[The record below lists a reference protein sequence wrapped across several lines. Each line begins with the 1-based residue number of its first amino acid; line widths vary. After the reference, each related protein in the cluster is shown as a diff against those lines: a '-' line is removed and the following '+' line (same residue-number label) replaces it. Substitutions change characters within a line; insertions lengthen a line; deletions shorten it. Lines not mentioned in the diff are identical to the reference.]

1 MQVQLADR
9 AADCEN
15 LRGAVADALD
25 LLGDGPSVDP
35 GGLQRAR
42 ERLAEVRDRR

>member
-9 AADCEN
+9 AVECED

-25 LLGDGPSVDP
+25 LLGEGPVTDP
-35 GGLQRAR
+35 DAVKQAR
-42 ERLAEVRDRR
+42 ERLAEVQQRR